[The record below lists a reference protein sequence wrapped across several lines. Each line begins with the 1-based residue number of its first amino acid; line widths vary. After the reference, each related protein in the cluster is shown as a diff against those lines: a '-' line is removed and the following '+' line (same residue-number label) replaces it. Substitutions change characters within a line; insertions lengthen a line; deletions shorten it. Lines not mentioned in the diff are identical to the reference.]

1 MKSISIN
8 ISKRRALVCISLLII
23 SCLFFIYNGLWQ
35 NALVVG
41 ALFLLLIPLSV
52 QAESRI
58 SLFLIELFWVLL
70 SSTTTFLIVQLAI
83 KASVHAVGIYR
94 ISVNLLII
102 GAISF
107 ILAAITGN
115 LRLSTLMCALLFL
128 GYATVDYYVFRF
140 RGR

>member
-70 SSTTTFLIVQLAI
+70 SSTTTFLIVQL
-83 KASVHAVGIYR
+83 V
-94 ISVNLLII
+94 
-102 GAISF
+102 
-107 ILAAITGN
+107 
-115 LRLSTLMCALLFL
+115 
-128 GYATVDYYVFRF
+128 
-140 RGR
+140 